1 MIVAYLPE
9 PHKHPLWNDIE
20 RLLRSGTDEG
30 INVLD
35 DGEIVW
41 IAFEDQ
47 TLFAAGTVVL
57 VGDEAWLLAV
67 GGFEHR
73 RWLETALNVA
83 TNWATDCGAKAL
95 RMRGRRGW
103 GRAFRALGW
112 DCSQDGDKWLYEKVI
127 VIEPKGASAQEYQS

>member
-1 MIVAYLPE
+1 MIISYLPE
-9 PHKHPLWNDIE
+9 PTRHRLWNDIE

-35 DGEIVW
+35 DSEIVW

-57 VGDEAWLLAV
+57 VGDEVWLLAV
-67 GGFEHR
+67 GGFEYR
-73 RWLETALNVA
+73 RWLRQALEVA
-83 TNWATDCGAKAL
+83 ASWARDCGAKAL

-103 GRAFRALGW
+103 ERAFRALGW
-112 DCSQDGDKWLYEKVI
+112 DCSQDGENWLYEKAI
-127 VIEPKGASAQEYQS
+127 